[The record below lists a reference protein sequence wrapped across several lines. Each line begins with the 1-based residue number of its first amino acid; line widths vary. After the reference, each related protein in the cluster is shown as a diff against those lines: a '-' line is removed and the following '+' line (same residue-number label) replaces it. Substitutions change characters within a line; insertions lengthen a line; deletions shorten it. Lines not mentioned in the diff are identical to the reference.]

1 MNREIKFRGKRI
13 DNKQWFYGSLYY
25 GFSEAS
31 GYKGIGAYLTA
42 YEPENNSFTTYE
54 IDPKTVG
61 QYTGLKDKNGVDGF
75 ADDIVKAGK
84 DELFKIGWFEDTAS
98 WILSGLETGKV
109 RWIECRENFCL
120 NDFQINFKECEVIGN
135 IYENPELLK

>member
-54 IDPKTVG
+54 IDPQTVG
-61 QYTGLKDKNGVDGF
+61 QYTGLKDKNGVEIYEGDVIKRNKSIGF
-75 ADDIVKAGK
+75 IKFAFGG
-84 DELFKIGWFEDTAS
+84 FKIDWQQGTQYTDWV
-98 WILSGLETGKV
+98 LSSHN
-109 RWIECRENFCL
+109 ENSS
-120 NDFQINFKECEVIGN
+120 IIGN
-135 IYENPELLK
+135 IYETPELLKGN